1 MRNQLRSDGAL
12 DIFNLIYY
20 LYRKMKTKNTIR
32 GFRALFIGLVA
43 FTVSAPFIAS
53 AEVIQSFTAV
63 SHGQEV
69 YLQWAT
75 TQETG
80 LAAFRIQRSFD
91 GRYFHNLHTVT
102 PTGSNSSYSYI
113 DDDLFKSNLQTF
125 YYRIEIA
132 SANRRVDYSLT
143 ERVELAFSGIRK
155 TWGSIKAMFR

>member
-1 MRNQLRSDGAL
+1 MLA
-12 DIFNLIYY
+12 
-20 LYRKMKTKNTIR
+20 
-32 GFRALFIGLVA
+32 GLV
-43 FTVSAPFIAS
+43 IAMLLLPS
-53 AEVIQSFTAV
+53 FSRAEVIENFTAV

-75 TQETG
+75 SRESG
-80 LAAFRIQRSFD
+80 LTAFRIQRSFD

-102 PTGSNSSYSYI
+102 PTGDNSSYSYI

-125 YYRIEIA
+125 YYRLEILTTSQRA
-132 SANRRVDYSLT
+132 TYSVT

>member
-1 MRNQLRSDGAL
+1 
-12 DIFNLIYY
+12 
-20 LYRKMKTKNTIR
+20 MKTNYQIR
-32 GFRALFIGLVA
+32 PVLLLLSGLVA
-43 FTVSAPFIAS
+43 LIALLPLTAS
-53 AEVIQSFTAV
+53 AEVIQNFSAV

-80 LAAFRIQRSFD
+80 LSSFRIQRSFD

-125 YYRIEIA
+125 YYRIEVATA
-132 SANRRVDYSLT
+132 SQQVSYSVT